1 MRSGDEKPIPEIV
14 FVSLVKGTIEAFI
27 ILLRKLAVIFV
38 SCGVDAQRITVVIHL
53 EKQALYQFSV
63 CKIAAQICQLFAYMS
78 QKSVWITIREAG
90 HARNGAVDRKE
101 VHNRGIIV
109 FVNVAA
115 TK

>member
-1 MRSGDEKPIPEIV
+1 
-14 FVSLVKGTIEAFI
+14 
-27 ILLRKLAVIFV
+27 
-38 SCGVDAQRITVVIHL
+38 
-53 EKQALYQFSV
+53 
-63 CKIAAQICQLFAYMS
+63 MS

-90 HARNGAVDRKE
+90 HARNGAADRKE